1 MKKYLSF
8 IDNCGTELYNKN
20 GDDMES
26 KTRYLLNNEFFDKP
40 IKIGSTQIV
49 QLGRRFCSPSE
60 EIKAHAHLGWFEL
73 TVITSGRGSIG
84 ANGEFFSVNTG
95 DVFISFPYDLHEIKA
110 SKNVKLEYDFC
121 AFFCTD
127 KELQKVLKNYAETP
141 YGMSNRIVHSNKL
154 AEIIKSALTE
164 YSEEPKP
171 YRDRALESIFNLLL
185 ITLVR
190 ALSNVKTTT
199 TNVSE
204 AEILCLKI
212 MNYVDTHVYSLLNLQ
227 EVAVEFGYSYGYLC
241 GFFKRTTGK
250 KLSEYYLNRKM
261 ETAKA
266 LVIEGKKKIG
276 EIAESLNY
284 SLYSFSKAFK
294 AKYGVSPKEMQLN
307 QKE

>member
-1 MKKYLSF
+1 
-8 IDNCGTELYNKN
+8 
-20 GDDMES
+20 MEN
-26 KTRYLLNNEFFDKP
+26 KTRYLLNIEFFDKP
-40 IKIGSTQIV
+40 MKIGSTQIV

-60 EIKAHAHLGWFEL
+60 EIKAHAHLGWYEL
-73 TVITSGRGSIG
+73 TVITSGSGTVK
-84 ANGEFFSVNTG
+84 ANGELFPVKTG

-110 SKNVKLEYDFC
+110 NKDVKLEYDFC
-121 AFFCTD
+121 AFLCTD
-127 KELQKVLKNYAETP
+127 KEMQKILKNYTETP
-141 YGMSNRIVHSNKL
+141 YGMANRIVHNAKI
-154 AEIIKSALTE
+154 AELIKSALSE

-171 YRDRALESIFNLLL
+171 YRDRALENIFNLLL
-185 ITLVR
+185 ITLIR
-190 ALSNVKTTT
+190 TISNVKTTT
-199 TNVSE
+199 ANVSE

-212 MNYVDTHVYSLLNLQ
+212 MNYVDTHVYSLTNLQ
-227 EVAVEFGYSYGYLC
+227 EVGIEFNYSYGYLC

-294 AKYGVSPKEMQLN
+294 AKYGVSPKEMQLK
-307 QKE
+307 QLK